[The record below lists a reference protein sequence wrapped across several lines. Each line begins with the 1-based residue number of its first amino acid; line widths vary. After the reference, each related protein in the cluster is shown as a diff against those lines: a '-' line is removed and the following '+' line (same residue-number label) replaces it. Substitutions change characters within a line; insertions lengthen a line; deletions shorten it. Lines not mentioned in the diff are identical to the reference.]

1 MKKNVKAAAFENFK
15 QTQSTHTKVNTI
27 RYDKLQLQPYLDSN
41 TLNVEQRSLVFNIR
55 ANTVNGFKMCFT
67 SMYRNNLNCKLGCN
81 TPDTIDHCMTCEEL
95 NVHIGKTLLKI
106 DDIYSD
112 SADVQKEAVQ
122 VFMPR
127 RNTREVITD
136 GTRAYQGHT
145 VVDTSTSAAAGGAGA
160 GRGISPLY
168 LLYPM

>member
-1 MKKNVKAAAFENFK
+1 
-15 QTQSTHTKVNTI
+15 
-27 RYDKLQLQPYLDSN
+27 
-41 TLNVEQRSLVFNIR
+41 
-55 ANTVNGFKMCFT
+55 
-67 SMYRNNLNCKLGCN
+67 MYRNNLNCKLGCN
-81 TPDTIDHCMTCEEL
+81 TPDTIDHRMTCEEL
-95 NVHIGKTLLKI
+95 NVHIGKTHLII

-112 SADVQKEAVQ
+112 RTDVQKEAVQ

-160 GRGISPLY
+160 GRGD
-168 LLYPM
+168 